1 MLRYLQFR
9 ARTMRVM
16 QHLRELLTKDDDT
29 TNAVVSDF
37 SALVEKK
44 VQEQSGIS
52 GKLITGALAAA
63 KKVDSDIVNKAARRL
78 LPEMADELD
87 PYWQKFQ
94 EPGAGHSFGTYLEE
108 NSTEVVN
115 SIMTV
120 ADRNADKISAAPLKK
135 VYSSVRGKSEKLIT
149 DSLFETGE
157 IIHKHAS

>member
-1 MLRYLQFR
+1 
-9 ARTMRVM
+9 M
-16 QHLRELLTKDDDT
+16 QHLRELLTKDDAT
-29 TNAVVSDF
+29 AAAVVSDF

-44 VQEQSGIS
+44 VEEQSGIS
-52 GKLITGALAAA
+52 GKLIKGALSTA
-63 KKVDSDIVNKAARRL
+63 KKVDSDIVNKASRRL

-94 EPGAGHSFGTYLEE
+94 EPGAGHSFGAYLEE
-108 NSTEVVN
+108 NSDEVVA

-120 ADRNADKISAAPLKK
+120 ADRNADKASAAPLKK

-149 DSLFETGE
+149 ESLFDAGE